1 MCSQVESALLPRSSF
16 APRVL
21 GANLLHRLLQRR
33 AALRAFLLSTTS
45 RGWVSALLVGSAR
58 HSTTD
63 TSTMAAELTEA
74 FLSSVLITQQH
85 VKEANANCVMG
96 HRRQFLAELVVAT
109 IVADGAEGNTCCSVS
124 HCAVR
129 LSDPSQLA

>member
-1 MCSQVESALLPRSSF
+1 MVKKDSESDDYYEGVKKFDCSF
-16 APRVL
+16 ADFDAYMNDLDMEIESRFGPIGL
-21 GANLLHRLLQRR
+21 GLWLGN
-33 AALRAFLLSTTS
+33 
-45 RGWVSALLVGSAR
+45 GVKK
-58 HSTTD
+58 
-63 TSTMAAELTEA
+63 
-74 FLSSVLITQQH
+74 II
-85 VKEANANCVMG
+85 KEANANCVMG

>member
-1 MCSQVESALLPRSSF
+1 MRLRSLTNTDFKLNRNTFTVSSTAPIINFANLSNSALLGTAFVSRS
-16 APRVL
+16 A
-21 GANLLHRLLQRR
+21 
-33 AALRAFLLSTTS
+33 
-45 RGWVSALLVGSAR
+45 
-58 HSTTD
+58 
-63 TSTMAAELTEA
+63 
-74 FLSSVLITQQH
+74 

-109 IVADGAEGNTCCSVS
+109 IVADGAEGKTCCSVS

>member
-1 MCSQVESALLPRSSF
+1 MIRSPVSF
-16 APRVL
+16 VTDEIAAVVAD
-21 GANLLHRLLQRR
+21 GELQRQF
-33 AALRAFLLSTTS
+33 AAPVDLRI
-45 RGWVSALLVGSAR
+45 VQCAL
-58 HSTTD
+58 
-63 TSTMAAELTEA
+63 
-74 FLSSVLITQQH
+74 
-85 VKEANANCVMG
+85 KEANANCVMG